1 MWRALL
7 ARPPGPYALP
17 LPISAVSFVVEP
29 PLSAPTTAGSSVA
42 LLVLSPCVLSSLSA
56 VMSSCSA
63 SIAALIS
70 ANLFAQN
77 NVKYVCS
84 GLEDSVAA
92 TWRRKQRKSSKN
104 HLVPILE

>member
-1 MWRALL
+1 
-7 ARPPGPYALP
+7 
-17 LPISAVSFVVEP
+17 
-29 PLSAPTTAGSSVA
+29 
-42 LLVLSPCVLSSLSA
+42 